1 MAVGWAAWW
10 SRSADSLRAAKHLL
24 AEAAGNKELRSSW
37 SCPGKKPPLFA
48 LIILLFSILH
58 RHNDVSGPVL
68 THWITRYQLRSGTQ
82 MFPEPDL
89 ASVPSCELLEEV
101 APFLFPLL
109 CAHVGLGLLSTN
121 PKPSCSYLAVPWL
134 FLHVQGLLLGAFPF
148 PCGQINKA
156 DISVAPQ
163 EFSGSVKPPL
173 RLAASSPSGL
183 LGNGGEE
190 KNIVL
195 KSHVPRLQLGAEARL
210 LTLLCSPSAP
220 LNPTQDTDQ
229 LEAAD
234 FLVMGSC
241 MYSKCC

>member
-1 MAVGWAAWW
+1 M
-10 SRSADSLRAAKHLL
+10 
-24 AEAAGNKELRSSW
+24 
-37 SCPGKKPPLFA
+37 
-48 LIILLFSILH
+48 
-58 RHNDVSGPVL
+58 
-68 THWITRYQLRSGTQ
+68 
-82 MFPEPDL
+82 
-89 ASVPSCELLEEV
+89 
-101 APFLFPLL
+101 
-109 CAHVGLGLLSTN
+109 
-121 PKPSCSYLAVPWL
+121 
-134 FLHVQGLLLGAFPF
+134 
-148 PCGQINKA
+148 
-156 DISVAPQ
+156 
-163 EFSGSVKPPL
+163 KPPL